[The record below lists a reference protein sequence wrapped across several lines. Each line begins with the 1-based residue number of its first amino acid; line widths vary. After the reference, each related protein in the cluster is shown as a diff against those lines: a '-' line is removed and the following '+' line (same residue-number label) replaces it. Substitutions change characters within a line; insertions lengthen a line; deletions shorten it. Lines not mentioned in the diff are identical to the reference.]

1 MVITNR
7 SKLEETGI
15 STEFPVRT
23 RKESE
28 TYWNTRFLAHSILGK
43 HYKTPQFN
51 MQLLAEF
58 LNSQTSQY
66 KQIDLGKSKFDA
78 RGSENLKFFTESEVI
93 SFAAHKPINKTDFLK
108 EFDL

>member
-7 SKLEETGI
+7 SKLEEMGI
-15 STEFPVRT
+15 STEIPVRA

-51 MQLLAEF
+51 MQILAEF

-66 KQIDLGKSKFDA
+66 KRIDFDKSKFDA
-78 RGSENLKFFTESEVI
+78 RGSENLKFFTQSGII
-93 SFAAHKPINKTDFLK
+93 SFEAHKSINKTDFLK